1 MSYSDKVLTTNKYDK
16 ELYNAIKKNDLDNL
30 DLTKFNHN
38 SYFITEFL
46 KKNNIIHN
54 EGKLNQAFRVRIL
67 FSLLQIISQASPLRN
82 VKK

>member
-54 EGKLNQAFRVRIL
+54 EGKLKEF
-67 FSLLQIISQASPLRN
+67 
-82 VKK
+82 KKNKQ